1 MKAKIGI
8 VLIVMGLVLLASAL
22 GLLLRNEQEQREA
35 GEAVSELMPQIVE
48 VIRQRQATH
57 LEEIPEPTQSPE
69 ESSTEPDAPVATE
82 PVQTEMPVEEIDG
95 HGYIGFLGLPTLQQE
110 LPVMADWSYPQLK
123 IAPCRYTGSTFTDDL
138 VLMAHNYNRHFGT
151 LKNLQVGDLVTFTDM
166 DGVTIRYEVVAR
178 DVLAPTAI
186 EEMTAG
192 DYDLTLFT
200 CTYGGKSRVTVR
212 CDRMEE

>member
-1 MKAKIGI
+1 MKARIGI
-8 VLIVMGLVLLASAL
+8 ILIALGLVLLVSAL

-35 GEAVSELMPQIVE
+35 GEAVNELMPQIVE
-48 VIRQRQATH
+48 VIQQRQTT
-57 LEEIPEPTQSPE
+57 LREEIAEPTQSPE
-69 ESSTEPDAPVATE
+69 EDSTEPHVPAATE
-82 PVQTEMPVEEIDG
+82 PVQKEMSVVEIDG
-95 HGYIGFLGLPTLQQE
+95 HGYIGFVGLPTLQQE

-123 IAPCRYTGSTFTDDL
+123 VAPCRYTGSTFTDDL
-138 VLMAHNYNRHFGT
+138 VLMAHNYNHHFGT

-166 DGVTIRYEVVAR
+166 DGVTISYEVVAR

-212 CDRMEE
+212 CDRIEE